1 MQDILEFEKKYKG
14 SDEERQDV
22 IRLYMQHQG
31 DMDAITAS
39 ALCCTQ
45 EDEPRICSIIQAAID
60 SREVEAFPA
69 FTREGEKKKKARRK
83 RVRNVLVLKQKH
95 PHSSQIV
102 IILIWVLWLRL
113 AFQADKERK
122 EAEEMQ
128 KELGLGDQDDSLV
141 MMLQVT
147 NTHAKFESREG
158 FVGHTSCLQPSW
170 HSHFPAT
177 TEVQRA
183 EF

>member
-22 IRLYMQHQG
+22 IKLYVQHRG

-60 SREVEAFPA
+60 SREVESFPA

-83 RVRNVLVLKQKH
+83 RVRNALVLKQQC
-95 PHSSQIV
+95 PHSSQVV
-102 IILIWVLWLRL
+102 IILHLSKLRVVIT
-113 AFQADKERK
+113 F
-122 EAEEMQ
+122 
-128 KELGLGDQDDSLV
+128 GLPG
-141 MMLQVT
+141 
-147 NTHAKFESREG
+147 R
-158 FVGHTSCLQPSW
+158 
-170 HSHFPAT
+170 
-177 TEVQRA
+177 
-183 EF
+183 